1 VAQSSCEAEYYA
13 LNSAAREATWIRS
26 FMEEI
31 GRPIDGPIALAYDN
45 EGSCKLAYN
54 PEYHQRTKHI
64 SVAHHYIR
72 QEVAN
77 GHIELTYLPT
87 EQMPADGLTKA
98 LTPQKFKEFKK
109 MIGMTDL
116 AAGGK

>member
-1 VAQSSCEAEYYA
+1 MTAKSTTGWIFTMNGGPVSWASKRQSVVAQSSCEAEYYA
-13 LNSAAREATWIRS
+13 LNSAAREAAWIRN

-31 GRPIDGPIALAYDN
+31 GRPIDGPVELAYDN

-72 QEVAN
+72 
-77 GHIELTYLPT
+77 
-87 EQMPADGLTKA
+87 
-98 LTPQKFKEFKK
+98 
-109 MIGMTDL
+109 
-116 AAGGK
+116 